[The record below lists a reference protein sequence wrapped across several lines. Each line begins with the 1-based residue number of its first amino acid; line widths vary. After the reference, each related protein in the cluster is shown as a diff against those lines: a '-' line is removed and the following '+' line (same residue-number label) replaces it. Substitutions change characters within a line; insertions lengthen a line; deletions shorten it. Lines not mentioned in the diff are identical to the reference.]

1 MARSTSPIEDLLTLV
16 AKAPWPVGVGLAIV
30 SFVGLRIFLHGYAD
44 PVSDPTDFARAFYGT
59 VAVTL
64 ASVAQFI
71 LPAVFLIAALGS
83 FLKQR
88 RTSRIF
94 QAASSEPRHGV
105 AALSWMEFEE
115 LVSELF
121 RRRGFAVSHS
131 GRAGPDG
138 GVDIELARGG
148 ERFLVQ
154 CKHWRARKVP
164 VMTVRELYG
173 AMTAAQAAGGFVVT
187 SGEFTADARAF
198 AEGRN
203 IELIDGADL
212 AGFLAEHRPVPAS
225 SVQRREPAM
234 DSDPDCPKCGAAM
247 VKRVARQGPLA
258 GKQFWGCS
266 QFPQC
271 RGTRALNE
279 PRI

>member
-1 MARSTSPIEDLLTLV
+1 MARRTSPIEDLLTLV
-16 AKAPWPVGVGLAIV
+16 ARAPWPVGVGLAVV
-30 SFVGLRIFLHGYAD
+30 SFVGLRIFLHGQAD
-44 PVSDPTDFARAFYGT
+44 PASDPTDFARALYGT

-64 ASVAQFI
+64 ASIAQFI

-88 RTSRIF
+88 RKSRIF
-94 QAASSEPRHGV
+94 QAASSEPTHGV
-105 AALSWMEFEE
+105 AALSWLEFEE

-121 RRRGFAVSHS
+121 RRRGFEVSHT

-138 GVDIELARGG
+138 GVDIKLRRGG
-148 ERFLVQ
+148 ETFLVQ

-187 SGEFTADARAF
+187 AGAFTKDARAF

-203 IELIDGADL
+203 IELIDGAVL
-212 AGFLAEHRPVPAS
+212 AGSLSEHRQVSSHSAERGPSLNQPV
-225 SVQRREPAM
+225 
-234 DSDPDCPKCGAAM
+234 PDCPKCGALM
-247 VKRVARQGPLA
+247 VKRVAKQGPLA
-258 GKQFWGCS
+258 GNRFWGCS
-266 QFPQC
+266 QFPQ
-271 RGTRALNE
+271 
-279 PRI
+279 